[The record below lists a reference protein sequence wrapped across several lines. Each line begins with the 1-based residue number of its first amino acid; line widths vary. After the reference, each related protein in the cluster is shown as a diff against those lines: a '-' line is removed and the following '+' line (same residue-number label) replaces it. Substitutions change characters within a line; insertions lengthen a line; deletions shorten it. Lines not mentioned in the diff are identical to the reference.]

1 MVCYSCFGGVD
12 KPKLGDGDGHLD
24 SVLIVN
30 CKVGKLATGHAT
42 VWPVSQISRQV
53 CKQIHLR
60 LLLGSFVFDFLLY

>member
-12 KPKLGDGDGHLD
+12 KPKLGDGHLD
-24 SVLIVN
+24 SVLIAN
-30 CKVGKLATGHAT
+30 CKVGKLDTGHAT
-42 VWPVSQISRQV
+42 VWPISRQE

>member
-30 CKVGKLATGHAT
+30 CKVGKLDTGHAT
-42 VWPVSQISRQV
+42 VWPVS
-53 CKQIHLR
+53 
-60 LLLGSFVFDFLLY
+60 